1 MCFPGHA
8 RRPVSGG
15 RVPGPPW
22 QSRRRSRC
30 RSNVAGPRRT
40 SSENSTAA
48 AVRASMIERLDPRS
62 GDAWPAERLTVP
74 GKRSRW
80 PVTTGRS
87 PSASAVTST
96 RTYSRR
102 KRRRGLGSTGSSL
115 PSDAADP
122 SVAPHRRHARET
134 RGVTVGEQRRS
145 HRAAE
150 LVGRDLLGAGY
161 LLADAVEAL
170 VGPVRV
176 PGFSRSVTRIRLVT
190 TEASP
195 RRRFHLIVYGRSG
208 RNCWCTRWCAQIRR

>member
-1 MCFPGHA
+1 
-8 RRPVSGG
+8 
-15 RVPGPPW
+15 
-22 QSRRRSRC
+22 
-30 RSNVAGPRRT
+30 
-40 SSENSTAA
+40 
-48 AVRASMIERLDPRS
+48 
-62 GDAWPAERLTVP
+62 
-74 GKRSRW
+74 
-80 PVTTGRS
+80 VTTGRS

-145 HRAAE
+145 HRAAD

-208 RNCWCTRWCAQIRR
+208 RNCWCTRWCAQIRRSGAVAGLIPVARSGTPSGQRARRAGRRCWSAQAEGTDARSPVQGAPFTCVQRVLCGRGRSHGGGSSSLGAGRPPSPACRG